1 MELTTITTEI
11 HEAQKRLKEAG
22 TKLFELA
29 REKAE
34 TEREYRKALA
44 HAVLEREEEGRRAT
58 LIPDLARGDCADV
71 KFERDLAD
79 ARYTAGREAVGAIET
94 QISALQT
101 ILRYHES
108 I

>member
-11 HEAQKRLKEAG
+11 FEAQARLKSAG
-22 TKLFELA
+22 KQLFELA

-44 HAVLEREEEGRRAT
+44 HSILRLKTDGERAT
-58 LIPDLARGDCADV
+58 LIPDIARGEVADK
-71 KFERDLAD
+71 KFDRDLAD
-79 ARYTAGREAVGAIET
+79 ARYTAGREAVNAIET

-101 ILRYHES
+101 IVRYHEN